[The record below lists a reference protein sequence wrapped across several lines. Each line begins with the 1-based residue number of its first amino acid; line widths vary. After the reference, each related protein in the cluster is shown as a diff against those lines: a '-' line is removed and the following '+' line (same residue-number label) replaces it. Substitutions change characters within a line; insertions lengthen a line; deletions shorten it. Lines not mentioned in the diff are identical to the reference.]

1 MTVIH
6 FIQVDSY
13 FFSIVGSNLD
23 KQLLLLRIIK
33 DLHFMI
39 NCMEGGTSSYKESV
53 RVCTCVLSM
62 HT

>member
-1 MTVIH
+1 MTAIH

-13 FFSIVGSNLD
+13 FFSIVGSNSD

-33 DLHFMI
+33 DVQCMN
-39 NCMEGGTSSYKESV
+39 NCMKGGTSSYKESV
-53 RVCTCVLSM
+53 RLCTCVLSM